1 MLIGLLKKLVHKTGV
16 LLRTY
21 GTRLLLILLSMP
33 VVLYLYG
40 MLVNFCAGRGMVF
53 PPTQNWS
60 AAFTPAGI
68 GVLIIGIVL
77 LLLCRSPGI
86 LSRGKSLK
94 DKERRYEILPEGTH
108 GTSHWMEKRRAKEVL
123 AVGSLEDMEAS
134 VFGRLPSGPYVGMKE
149 QKGMSRNIM
158 VYGPPGSF
166 KSRGFAMP
174 FIMQAVRRQE
184 SLVICDS
191 KAEFYETYSAYLQES
206 GYLVRSFNLL
216 DMQASDAW
224 NCIMDAA
231 DHPNLVQ
238 VIADT
243 IIRNTSADS
252 ERDDFWSKAE
262 ANLLM
267 ALLHYV
273 RTLTYPQSDKLLP
286 PEDRS
291 LGAIYRLIATT
302 SVNELDACFR
312 TLPPGHPALPP
323 YGIFRQAPRNIHG
336 NIMIGLGSRLAVLQ
350 DSFVNS
356 ITSHHEIDL
365 EEPGRRKCAYFCV
378 ISDQDDTYRFLS
390 SLFFSL
396 LFVRLFD
403 FARQSEE
410 RRLPVRVNVLMDEF
424 CNILLPNSKKYL
436 SVSRSRNIDIQCIVQ
451 SVSQLADR
459 YPKTEWQELVGD
471 CDYQLLTGCND
482 WMTAEYISKLCGM
495 TTVRVNNISRP
506 LPPLLSPFAPMRPFT
521 ENRTSAARPLITPD
535 ELRRLPKDQ
544 ALLLVRGEAPLLL
557 QKIQPE
563 EHPDYTRL
571 RPCKAADHIPAW
583 RLQEEKEENL
593 PTPTVPAA
601 TSKLPPEPE
610 EPLLDDQDLAPL
622 DEMPTI
628 PIGRGMDLRQGAPVE
643 ISPED
648 I

>member
-1 MLIGLLKKLVHKTGV
+1 MIGLLKKLAHKAGF

-21 GTRLLLILLSMP
+21 SARLLLILLSMP
-33 VVLYLYG
+33 VILYLYG
-40 MLVNFCAGRGMVF
+40 MLVNLLAGRGIVF
-53 PPTQNWS
+53 LPIQNWS
-60 AAFTPAGI
+60 VVFTPTGI
-68 GVLIIGIVL
+68 GLLMIGAVL
-77 LLLCRSPGI
+77 LWIIRSPEG
-86 LSRGKSLK
+86 LLDRKSLR
-94 DKERRYEILPEGTH
+94 DKERGFEILSEGVH
-108 GTSHWMEKRRAKEVL
+108 GTSRWMDKRRIKRIL
-123 AVGSLEDMEAS
+123 DVGNMKDVSS
-134 VFGRLPSGPYVGMKE
+134 VIFGKLPSGYCVGMKE
-149 QKGMSRNIM
+149 QPGMNRNIM
-158 VYGPPGSF
+158 VYGAPGSG

-191 KAEFYETYSAYLQES
+191 KAEFYEMYSAYLQES

-224 NCIMDAA
+224 NCMMDAA
-231 DHPNLVQ
+231 DHPDLVQ

-273 RTLTYPQSDKLLP
+273 RTLTYPHSNKLLP

-312 TLPPGHPALPP
+312 ALPPGHPALPP

-410 RRLPVRVNVLMDEF
+410 RRLPVRVNALMDEF

-482 WMTAEYISKLCGM
+482 WMTAEYLSKLCGV
-495 TTVRVNNISRP
+495 TTVRVNNTSRP
-506 LPPLLSPFAPMRPFT
+506 LPPLLSPFASVRPFT

-544 ALLLVRGEAPLLL
+544 ALLLIRGEAPLLL

-583 RLQEEKEENL
+583 RLQEEKVEDL

-610 EPLLDDQDLAPL
+610 EPLLDDEDLAPL

-628 PIGRGMDLRQGAPVE
+628 PIGRGVDLRQGMPVE